1 MMKKLY
7 ILDDDRDF
15 LDIATHILQKNY
27 ELAPATAFRAEEV
40 QAFKPDLILMDNA
53 IGDLTSA
60 FVISQLYELI
70 PFFSTPVILVSAHP
84 NIAILAANKGVFGYI
99 QKPASVREIREQVA
113 FFLDK
118 IDKKTA

>member
-15 LDIATHILQKNY
+15 LDIATHILRKDY
-27 ELAPATAFRAEEV
+27 ELAPATVFRVEEVHAFR
-40 QAFKPDLILMDNA
+40 PDLILMDNA
-53 IGDLTSA
+53 IGDMTSA
-60 FVISQLYELI
+60 FVINQLYEQI
-70 PFFSTPVILVSAHP
+70 PFFSTPIILVSAHP
-84 NIAILAANKGVFGYI
+84 NLALLAAHKGVFGYI